1 MTATSEPTRTEPA
14 VPPDTVPLPSGRAM
28 PLLGFG
34 TWQLRDAT
42 ARDATGVA
50 LATGYRHLDTATM
63 YRNER
68 EVGEALRDSGIAR
81 EEVFVTTKLPPDRAA
96 SARPTLAASLTALGV
111 AAVDLWLV
119 HWPPA
124 DDVALWRE
132 FVAARDEG
140 LARDIGVSNYD
151 LEGLDELAEATGVMP
166 AVNQIRWSPK
176 LFDAAVLQ
184 GHRERG
190 VVLEGYSTLKGG
202 TLTDRR
208 VTGIAARLG
217 RTPAQ
222 VLVRWHVQHGI
233 VVIPRSSN
241 PGRIAANA
249 DVGGFT
255 LGEDDMAALD
265 ALGR

>member
-1 MTATSEPTRTEPA
+1 MTATSETTRTEPA

-68 EVGEALRDSGIAR
+68 EVGEALRDSGIAP
-81 EEVFVTTKLPPDRAA
+81 EEVFVTTKLPPRAG

-202 TLTDRR
+202 TLTDRL